1 MFIVSPRLGL
11 CNQLQSIV
19 KGFLLANKYNRTIY
33 VDGFQIDLDSNVLC
47 DINEILDIDSMNNLY
62 LNHNLNIKIIK
73 SINPQIIAELETH
86 KLKEINYNNLQN
98 ISYINNIIEN
108 NMDKDIIYIGNP
120 VMLSIFES
128 FDLNYHDYNNLYYF
142 LLNNLIY
149 QNKFHHIKDNI
160 KNTLQLTNYTCFHL
174 RIEDDAIHH
183 FSYCHNLSVDEYN
196 KILLD
201 FYKNK
206 ISIEDKKMYIC
217 SGILEK
223 QSNINYNLYNELCNE
238 NNKICDK
245 KNIEIDSY
253 IKNNRELIAIVDLLI
268 AYDSDYFV
276 GSWIS
281 SFSQCI
287 KSYLLNKGKNTDL
300 FHL

>member
-19 KGFLLANKYNRTIY
+19 KGFLLANKYNRSIY
-33 VDGFQIDLDSNVLC
+33 IDGFQIDLGSNVVC
-47 DINEILDIDSMNNLY
+47 HINQILDIDGMNNLY
-62 LNHNLNIKIIK
+62 LNHNLNIKIIN
-73 SINPQIIAELETH
+73 SINPQIIEQIETH
-86 KLKEINYNNLQN
+86 KLKELNYDNLQN
-98 ISYINNIIEN
+98 MLCINNIIEN
-108 NMDKDIIYIGNP
+108 NVDKNIIYIGNP
-120 VMLSIFES
+120 VMLSILES
-128 FDLNYHDYNNLYYF
+128 FDLNYDDYSNLYYF

-149 QNKFHHIKDNI
+149 TKQFYTMKDNI
-160 KNTLQLTNYTCFHL
+160 KNTLQLSNYTCIHL
-174 RIEDDAIHH
+174 RIEDDAIQH
-183 FSYCHNLSVDEYN
+183 FSYCYNLSIDDYN
-196 KILLD
+196 KKLLD
-201 FYKNK
+201 FYRNK
-206 ISIEDKKMYIC
+206 ISIEDKKIYIC
-217 SGILEK
+217 SGILENE
-223 QSNINYNLYNELCNE
+223 SNLNYNFYNELCND

-245 KNIEIDSY
+245 KNLEIDTY

-287 KSYLLNKGKNTDL
+287 KSCLLNKGKNIDL